1 MWGEF
6 LRILICLLWTS
17 FMMIVSYIVT
27 TIWSNVVEKFG
38 FWSDINLLLMFQVL
52 TVFFRF
58 KHFIFLYNFSLL

>member
-17 FMMIVSYIVT
+17 FMMIISYVVT

-38 FWSDINLLLMFQVL
+38 FWKVL
-52 TVFFRF
+52 AASVLSTMGLVAIYLPVARL
-58 KHFIFLYNFSLL
+58 ILY